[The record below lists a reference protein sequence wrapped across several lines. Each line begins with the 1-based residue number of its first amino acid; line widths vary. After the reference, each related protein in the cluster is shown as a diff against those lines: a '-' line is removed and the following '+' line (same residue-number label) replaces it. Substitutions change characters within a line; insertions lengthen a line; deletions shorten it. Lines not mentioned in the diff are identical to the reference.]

1 MSNVKISFWTPSED
15 DSGLIPY
22 STDDWM
28 IDNEYEEIYNGEGR
42 VAGERR
48 YDRGSPGWFYQTYGN
63 GGGPGGWGGY
73 WIQDCNKSVW
83 KVEGEVFT
91 LLENVKFCLSGVPYE
106 PASIHWY
113 CKVLEMNG
121 R

>member
-1 MSNVKISFWTPSED
+1 MSIPVSFWTPSED

-42 VAGERR
+42 EPGVERE
-48 YDRGSPGWFYQTYGN
+48 YDGKKGRFYQTC
-63 GGGPGGWGGY
+63 GGPGGWGGY
-73 WIQDCNKSVW
+73 WVVDAVIEHTY

-91 LLENVKFCLSGVPYE
+91 LLKGKRLSISGVPYF
-106 PASIHWY
+106 PASIHWW
-113 CKVLEMNG
+113 CKVV
-121 R
+121 